1 MKVTLLEVDLFYFLI
16 SEYQFYR
23 PLRFSR
29 YQEGGT
35 TSTLG
40 GGAWLHVYIPLLQDF
55 FVKNI
60 GKFNAYDFLT

>member
-1 MKVTLLEVDLFYFLI
+1 MKVTLLEVDIFYFLI

-40 GGAWLHVYIPLLQDF
+40 RGVVTRLHPPVARF
-55 FVKNI
+55 FCEKYRQV
-60 GKFNAYDFLT
+60 